1 MFRLFISFYGL
12 KRRYK
17 YESQKSKNLLVLC
30 VSNFLF
36 MIYPGLDLA
45 IVRPRAWVQYDL
57 TYTTL
62 GKAKQVLASKYT
74 VLFALKMIR
83 SKQPYFPG
91 AISIMF
97 YQHLFQNHMTS
108 GLNFF
113 TCITVNVRVGLSSE
127 REAATAKY
135 VRVNKLVK

>member
-1 MFRLFISFYGL
+1 
-12 KRRYK
+12 
-17 YESQKSKNLLVLC
+17 
-30 VSNFLF
+30 

-57 TYTTL
+57 TYRTL
-62 GKAKQVLASKYT
+62 GKAKQAFIGCFICIKNDLIEIA
-74 VLFALKMIR
+74 LFPR
-83 SKQPYFPG
+83 GYFDHV
-91 AISIMF
+91 F
-97 YQHLFQNHMTS
+97 DHLFQNHMTS

-135 VRVNKLVK
+135 VRINKLVR